1 MNYSPSTLD
10 MIQTV
15 VGALSAFAALAA
27 VIVAVCSERRNQ
39 RRFDEQLRESRE
51 LAQAN
56 VKPLLTVSSQ
66 TYEDLKSVRLTN
78 RGIGSA
84 VITKVEFS
92 RGQQRTTDLV
102 DLFQINGEFRWETF
116 RRLPKSRFF
125 VAPNETID
133 LVKLSARHLHE
144 QGVSEQN
151 AGSILVQWQ
160 QQKSGIHVLLEY
172 EDVLGNPQP
181 ACEENL
187 N

>member
-10 MIQTV
+10 MIQTI

-56 VKPLLTVSSQ
+56 VKPLLSVSSQ
-66 TYEDLKSVRLTN
+66 TYADLKSVRLIN

-102 DLFQINGEFRWETF
+102 DLFQINGEFSWETF

-133 LVKLSARHLHE
+133 LVKLSAPHLHG
-144 QGVSEQN
+144 QGVSEQETI
-151 AGSILVQWQ
+151 SILAQWQ
-160 QQKSGIHVLLEY
+160 QQKSGIHVRLEY
-172 EDVLGNPQP
+172 GDVLGNPQP
-181 ACEENL
+181 ACDETL

>member
-1 MNYSPSTLD
+1 
-10 MIQTV
+10 MIQTI

-56 VKPLLTVSSQ
+56 VKPLLAVSSQ
-66 TYEDLKSVRLTN
+66 TYADLKSVRLTN

-84 VITKVEFS
+84 IITKVEFS

-102 DLFQINGEFRWETF
+102 DLFQINERPFLWETF
-116 RRLPKSRFF
+116 RRLPNRYF
-125 VAPNETID
+125 VAPSDTIY
-133 LVKLSARHLHE
+133 LVKLSAPHLRQ
-144 QGVSEQN
+144 QGLSEQE
-151 AGSILVQWQ
+151 AGSILAQWQ

-181 ACEENL
+181 ACDETL

>member
-1 MNYSPSTLD
+1 MD

-15 VGALSAFAALAA
+15 VGAFSAFAALAA

-39 RRFDEQLRESRE
+39 KRFDEQLREARE

-66 TYEDLKSVRLTN
+66 TYADLKSVRLTN

-92 RGQQRTTDLV
+92 RGQRRTTDLV
-102 DLFQINGEFRWETF
+102 DLFQIKEEFSWETF

-133 LVKLSARHLHE
+133 LVKLSARHLHD
-144 QGVSEQN
+144 QGVSEQR
-151 AGSILVQWQ
+151 AASILEQWQ

-172 EDVLGNPQP
+172 EDVLGNTQP

-187 N
+187 K